1 MEAKIIRVC
10 DVFAAL
16 TSDRPYRAA
25 FDVDTAVELM
35 IEEIKNYDVEVFLA
49 FLRVIHEDSLKNIL
63 DDGSVQLQLEQFLTP
78 EEI

>member
-1 MEAKIIRVC
+1 
-10 DVFAAL
+10 
-16 TSDRPYRAA
+16 
-25 FDVDTAVELM
+25 M